1 MGIRD
6 FFKRKKEPEKPKEEP
21 PAEVHIDEVHDW
33 INQTLSGKIKDRHE
47 KANEL
52 YSDVMMGFNKIK
64 DSTDVLETARFES
77 DEKIGAVVN
86 MTKDLFVK
94 RVNSLVATLQGFQGR
109 PVDLKVLK
117 EFQEGAGEALSDM
130 SSITPKQAFLLS
142 NYFGKESSGVIES
155 IKDTQEKLSV
165 LREFLESEGETI
177 QLAHSIKSRKDQ
189 QSMLKLRLTTVE
201 KEEGGIETRI
211 RELRNKTE
219 KNLAEIDGIVKGHE
233 YSEYNSILEQIE
245 KNRRKSAAIRD
256 RITEEFNSIER
267 PLKKLEYLV
276 SKNYPILK
284 EQEAILEGVI
294 NRPFETLE
302 KNNESG
308 IKDILL
314 LVRKASM
321 EAKIALKDKERDR
334 IDDIISKLDSDI
346 KELKT
351 VYQDLE
357 EELKDLDRD
366 KGRYEWVIE
375 RKSHLENNIKRALE
389 EIASL
394 EKVLDT
400 SARDKDTIRKEMERQ
415 KKELEDILYKTSG
428 KKVNI
433 VVPEDQKP
441 EDKKEVKEEAANSE
455 VQS

>member
-1 MGIRD
+1 
-6 FFKRKKEPEKPKEEP
+6 
-21 PAEVHIDEVHDW
+21 
-33 INQTLSGKIKDRHE
+33 
-47 KANEL
+47 
-52 YSDVMMGFNKIK
+52 MMGFNKIK
-64 DSTDVLETARFES
+64 DSTDLLETARFDS

-94 RVNSLVATLQGFQGR
+94 RVNNLVGTLQGFQGR

-117 EFQEGAGEALSDM
+117 DFQEGAGEALSDM

-142 NYFGKESSGVIES
+142 TYFGKESSGVIES

-189 QSMLKLRLTTVE
+189 QSLLKLRLTTVE
-201 KEEGGIETRI
+201 KEEGGIEARI
-211 RELRNKTE
+211 RDLRNKTE

-233 YSEYNSILEQIE
+233 YSEYNNILEQIE

-256 RITEEFNSIER
+256 SITEEFNSIER

-276 SKNYPILK
+276 SKSYPILK
-284 EQEAILEGVI
+284 EQEAILEGII

-302 KNNESG
+302 KNDESK
-308 IKDILL
+308 IKDVLL
-314 LVRKASM
+314 LVRKASL
-321 EAKIALKDKERDR
+321 EVKIALKDKERDR
-334 IDDIISKLDSDI
+334 IDDIVSDLDSGI
-346 KELKT
+346 KEFKT

-400 SARDKDTIRKEMERQ
+400 SARDKDTIRKEMDRQ

-441 EDKKEVKEEAANSE
+441 EDKKEEQANL
-455 VQS
+455 